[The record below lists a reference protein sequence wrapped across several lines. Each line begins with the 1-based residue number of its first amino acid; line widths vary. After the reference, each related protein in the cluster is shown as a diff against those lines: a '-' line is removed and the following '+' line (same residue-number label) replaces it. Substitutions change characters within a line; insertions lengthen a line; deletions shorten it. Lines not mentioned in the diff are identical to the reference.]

1 MQHSSA
7 HGIPWFL
14 LQNQGDNWLRAL
26 HHREDPQCRMTE
38 AEVMTAT
45 VLAAL
50 FFGFNLDQT
59 PEMLEDSRTASDFD
73 QPVCESVSKLV
84 DLILR

>member
-1 MQHSSA
+1 
-7 HGIPWFL
+7 
-14 LQNQGDNWLRAL
+14 
-26 HHREDPQCRMTE
+26 
-38 AEVMTAT
+38 MTAT